1 MVVEDDPGTATYFRR
16 VLERADLDTSVA
28 GSVPEALGLMDH
40 GEWDLL
46 LVDIGLPGRSGFE
59 FVDEVKVRRPLL
71 PIALTTANATMDVA
85 VKALRTKVDDFLTK
99 PISPD
104 ELINC
109 VHALLELGR
118 QRIEG
123 DTERERAVRDELDR
137 ATQIQ
142 QSLLPHSAPTLP
154 GYDIA
159 GGCIPVS
166 EVGGDFFD
174 WFQVGN
180 DLQVT
185 IADVMGKG
193 LGAAIVA
200 SSVRAVLRSSLRG
213 PGSVGDGVTAAAAT
227 LASDLE
233 DTSMFVT
240 LFTARLEPDTGTV
253 TYVDAG
259 HGLSVV
265 IEASGEHRSLRAT
278 DLPLGVHDGGHWKE
292 YVIQLAPGETLIG
305 VSDGLL
311 DYFSTIDDVLD
322 AACRVARDATSS
334 QDIVDE
340 INALASS
347 RPADDDVTA
356 IVVRRLAAS

>member
-1 MVVEDDPGTATYFRR
+1 MVVEDDPGTATYFLR
-16 VLERADLDTSVA
+16 VLERADLDASVA
-28 GSVPEALGLMDH
+28 GSVPAALGLMDH

-59 FVDEVKVRRPLL
+59 FVDDIKVRWPLL

-104 ELINC
+104 ALIDC
-109 VHALLELGR
+109 VHSLLELGR
-118 QRIEG
+118 QRSAAG
-123 DTERERAVRDELDR
+123 TEPDRAFREELER

-142 QSLLPHSAPTLP
+142 QSLLPRSAPTIS

-174 WFQVGN
+174 WYLVGS
-180 DLQVT
+180 DLHVT

-200 SSVRAVLRSSLRG
+200 AEVRAVLRNALRG
-213 PGSVGDGVTAAAAT
+213 PGSVADGVAAASAT
-227 LASDLE
+227 LDSDLE
-233 DTSMFVT
+233 DTSTFVT
-240 LFTARLEPDTGTV
+240 LFTARLEPATGALA
-253 TYVDAG
+253 YVDAG
-259 HGLSVV
+259 HSLSVV
-265 IEASGEHRSLRAT
+265 IEVGGAFRSMRAT
-278 DLPLGVHDGGHWKE
+278 DLPLGVQDDGQWTE
-292 YVIQLAPGETLIG
+292 YVTQLAPGETLIC

-311 DYFSTIDDVLD
+311 DYFPTLTDALA
-322 AACRVARDATSS
+322 AACRASHDATSA
-334 QDIVDE
+334 QDIIDE
-340 INALASS
+340 ISALASS
-347 RPADDDVTA
+347 QPADDDVTA
-356 IVVRRLAAS
+356 VVVRRAMT